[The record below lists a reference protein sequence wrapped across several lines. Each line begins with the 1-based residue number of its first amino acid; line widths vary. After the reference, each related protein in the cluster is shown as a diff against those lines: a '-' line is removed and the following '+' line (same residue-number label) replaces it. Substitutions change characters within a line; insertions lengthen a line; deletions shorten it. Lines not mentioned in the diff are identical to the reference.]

1 VNNLSILIN
10 REVWEHRNAFL
21 IVPAIIT
28 SFFLV
33 MLLLF
38 FSASLTD
45 MLDVKVEFGDHEK
58 TDLDQHLAEDN
69 HVTWIVSKLV
79 DTSAM
84 RRDEVLDFGFQM
96 LSMPLSLGLWLVM
109 FFYLLACLYD
119 ERRDR
124 SILFWKSMPVSDG
137 MTVLAKLVTG
147 VLFIP
152 LIYLV
157 CIAILQFLALI
168 MLSLVSFNSETSA
181 TEMIWTSSGLVG
193 NWMSYIGVILF
204 YSAWSLP
211 FFAWLMLV
219 SAAARSLPLAW
230 ALGVPAALA
239 LIERLLVGETLI
251 TDWAWRHVFP
261 IGFLL
266 PDQSS
271 ADNLIDR
278 AWSIE
283 MLSAIFLGIFF
294 LFSATWFRKRAREL

>member
-1 VNNLSILIN
+1 MNNLSILII

-21 IVPAIIT
+21 IVPTIIT

-45 MLDVKVEFGDHEK
+45 LLDVKVEFGDHEK
-58 TDLDQHLAEDN
+58 TALDEHLAEDN

-84 RRDEVLDFGFQM
+84 RRAEVLDFGLQM
-96 LSMPLSLGLWLVM
+96 LSMPLSFGLWLVM

-147 VLFIP
+147 VLFVP

-168 MLSLVSFNSETSA
+168 MLSLVSFNSEISA
-181 TEMIWTSSGLVG
+181 TEMIWTPAGLLG
-193 NWMSYIGVILF
+193 NWMSYAGLILF
-204 YSAWSLP
+204 YGVWSLP

-239 LIERLLVGETLI
+239 LIERLLVGETQI
-251 TDWAWRHVFP
+251 TDWVWRHVFP
-261 IGFLL
+261 LGFLL
-266 PDQSS
+266 PDQYSG
-271 ADNLIDR
+271 DDLVDR
-278 AWSIE
+278 TSSIE
-283 MLSAIFLGIFF
+283 MLSAFFVGCFF
-294 LFSATWFRKRAREL
+294 LLAATWFRNRAQEI